1 MVLCVLCVCACGA
14 CATVRVCMCYL
25 FCLTKVELFIIDQDQ
40 AINEATDAFYE
51 AETGFE
57 QYKLDPSVEKVY

>member
-14 CATVRVCMCYL
+14 CATVRVCMCYI

-40 AINEATDAFYE
+40 AINEATVAFCE

-57 QYKLDPSVEKVY
+57 Q